1 MTAREKLRSSGRQ
14 WLWWEPEVRKREA
27 LRRAETLR
35 KVAADEAR
43 KKEMK
48 ELEDMRRECVK
59 KTAEEAIEKA
69 AEADEMEGVIVTR
82 YEEENEMEEL
92 CDMEGVEPEGL
103 YASRHAPDGNEHT
116 GSALQVTSPKA
127 TAVQQGKEKGKAVK
141 GKAVTPVVPRPV
153 IPAVP
158 RSILRCPETVAGRD
172 VGREKGGEDGSLG
185 ELGKGEIR

>member
-59 KTAEEAIEKA
+59 KTAEEAKEKA

-82 YEEENEMEEL
+82 YEEEDEMEES

-116 GSALQVTSPKA
+116 GSALQVI
-127 TAVQQGKEKGKAVK
+127 QQGKGKGKAVK

-158 RSILRCPETVAGRD
+158 RSILRRPETVAVED
-172 VGREKGGEDGSLG
+172 MLAEKKA
-185 ELGKGEIR
+185 GKTAA